1 MATGLDGEIRKLRK
15 KLRQIENLERMDRD
29 LTEEEETKVSKRFEI
44 REKLHE
50 LLAQLPR
57 NSAAKVRREESQA
70 VLFTSESCSRSST
83 TETIQAEVSLEMK
96 RQLEETQN
104 GEVQTESEAGGDG
117 DLEGTAADSTTQPAK
132 AQKVSTPAGAE
143 GETPTV
149 AAGPSSSPTEP
160 APPAQKTGKTAEK
173 DTPQPKTP
181 EEKKQARLRQMWR
194 GLRFSVSLLKGHED
208 VVTSVSADGSLL
220 VTGSR
225 DTTVKVWDMKKA
237 TEKRSLGGHTGTVT
251 SVILLSPDESRRL
264 SLLYDLFS
272 DWSEKD
278 RLVIS
283 GSTDCSIRLWSIG
296 RGCDFRSIY
305 TYSSV
310 QSLCYSEEEG
320 LIISGSDGGKIQVWD
335 SETRSNIQSIRG
347 HNTSVTCLQVEGTHV
362 VSVCEE
368 GVVKVWEIRDQN
380 LHVVYVNESVKCDP
394 PGPLKARPILSL
406 AYANNKIYYGDDG
419 TNIKVL
425 DWKSGTVQKLP
436 NHLRGF
442 GSTDSMVAVEGTLLV
457 SSGYDLDT
465 GIGYLNVRSLPSGE
479 YLASLC
485 DDEAGRLTCVAHTK
499 VTNRH
504 RFVTGGS
511 ELLVWDQA
519 LPTEREVIAAHY
531 EETFAGPVEHSEDES
546 DEEEDGRDDIE
557 TGRRRRRSS
566 AQLAQD
572 ASWCTVM

>member
-29 LTEEEETKVSKRFEI
+29 LTEDEETKVSKRFEI

-50 LLAQLPR
+50 LLAQLPK
-57 NSAAKVRREESQA
+57 NNAKVRPEESQA
-70 VLFTSESCSRSST
+70 VLFTSESRSST
-83 TETIQAEVSLEMK
+83 TETIQAEVSVEMK

-104 GEVQTESEAGGDG
+104 GDVQTESEAAGDA
-117 DLEGTAADSTTQPAK
+117 DLEGTADSTTQPAK
-132 AQKVSTPAGAE
+132 AQKVAPAGAE
-143 GETPTV
+143 GETPT
-149 AAGPSSSPTEP
+149 AGPSTPTEP
-160 APPAQKTGKTAEK
+160 AAPAQKPGKTAAK

-335 SETRSNIQSIRG
+335 SESRSNVQSIRG

-368 GVVKVWEIRDQN
+368 GIVKVWEIRDQN
-380 LHVVYVNESVKCDP
+380 LHVVYVNESVKLDP

-425 DWKSGTVQKLP
+425 DWKSGTMQKLP

-442 GSTDSMVAVEGTLLV
+442 GSTDSMVAVEGALLV

-546 DEEEDGRDDIE
+546 DEEEDGREDIE
-557 TGRRRRRSS
+557 MGRRRRHSS

-572 ASWCTVM
+572 AAWCTVM